1 MSNTSNNVAGVD
13 NTFRRKFDREEYLE
27 RARERERQE
36 EEGRAKPK
44 GKGPPVQ
51 RKPLKHRDYE
61 VDLESRLGKTQ
72 VMRGHMTFT
81 AGTKIL
87 SHGSAIL
94 LYCRTDNMQSF
105 VGCYAGCTAKS
116 AGTFWIRKMLFFSHF
131 DFLSN
136 FEFPWMTAGYYCS
149 VCECVVKDSANYL
162 DHINGKKHQRA
173 LGMSMR
179 VERASLEQVQE
190 RFEVL
195 KKRKDVGSFTEQGK
209 ALDKRSPHQD
219 PPLGVA
225 NSPIPVDLDERIL
238 KQQQEEEERK
248 RLRREK
254 KKEKKEKA
262 VEEPEIDP
270 DVAAMMGFGGFRSS
284 NKK

>member
-1 MSNTSNNVAGVD
+1 MEEVEPRNYNRHCLWLEEIFNLVGVLD
-13 NTFRRKFDREEYLE
+13 T
-27 RARERERQE
+27 
-36 EEGRAKPK
+36 
-44 GKGPPVQ
+44 
-51 RKPLKHRDYE
+51 
-61 VDLESRLGKTQ
+61 
-72 VMRGHMTFT
+72 T
-81 AGTKIL
+81 A
-87 SHGSAIL
+87 
-94 LYCRTDNMQSF
+94 QF
-105 VGCYAGCTAKS
+105 V
-116 AGTFWIRKMLFFSHF
+116 
-131 DFLSN
+131 
-136 FEFPWMTAGYYCS
+136 S
-149 VCECVVKDSANYL
+149 VCKPFDET
-162 DHINGKKHQRA
+162 
-173 LGMSMR
+173 
-179 VERASLEQVQE
+179 QVQE